1 MMFVFSDDA
10 SDGDVEP
17 CDTKIDTTAFTG
29 RHYGQLSFKAGSF
42 FLVIARCLRFL
53 ID

>member
-1 MMFVFSDDA
+1 MCVFLDDA

-29 RHYGQLSFKAGSF
+29 KHYG
-42 FLVIARCLRFL
+42 
-53 ID
+53 